1 MIKKLMRVMLT
12 LYIFIFSPYLFAFNG
27 NLYLCDSTNWVEIKL
42 DKTNKI
48 ANTTFSFYIDTD
60 KLKFIDS
67 SGYFD
72 NTEFSLISKEFNP
85 DQFLASIKGS
95 TFHYANET
103 FTYTLNTNTL
113 GTQPSIISMIGKC
126 TIFKNDN

>member
-1 MIKKLMRVMLT
+1 MRIILSLFV
-12 LYIFIFSPYLFAFNG
+12 FIFSPYLLAFNG
-27 NLYLCDSTNWVEIKL
+27 DLYLCDSTDWVELKSNT
-42 DKTNKI
+42 TNKKENI
-48 ANTTFSFYIDTD
+48 TFSFYIDTD

-67 SGYFD
+67 GGYFD
-72 NTEFSLISKEFNP
+72 NSEFSIVSKEFDP
-85 DQFLASIKGS
+85 DQFLASVEGS

-103 FTYTLNTNTL
+103 FTYTLNNNTL